1 MEDEKGFPA
10 PGTGGCALIF
20 LAVFILFYFFNWMW
34 LSLIWNIG

>member
-10 PGTGGCALIF
+10 PGTFVISLIF
-20 LAVFILFYFFNWMW
+20 LVVFILFYFFNWMW